1 MTSGEAERQ
10 KNPFQGINEKE
21 YASYLGISYA
31 RAARFAKPEL
41 LPLPTKETEA
51 KSFGPCCPQFRAY
64 HDDKTLLPFYYQE
77 FREGLSFSYDENCLS
92 LNVYAPKT
100 GGEHPVILFFHG
112 GSYTRGSSNEKPM
125 DGSAYAKRGVVFV
138 NANYRLNIFGFGIK
152 EDSPY
157 NLALWDMLTAIH
169 WVKANIALFGGD
181 PNRLTLMGQSA
192 GAMSIQALLYN
203 PEITPLVQG
212 AILMSGGGFRKG
224 LFAPHSSHWIRRFCA
239 HLPKG
244 YEDFS
249 SKDLFLAYEKQS
261 QKDKGSLFA
270 FSPCYD
276 GELLKKK
283 DHHKKA
289 LPPLIIGTVEKDL
302 LSPLLHHQAKA
313 FQRHSPSSVY
323 CYDFVH
329 PLPGGSKTNFHS
341 CDLWYA
347 LGSLSRSWRGVP
359 KEDEILIDTMLS
371 YFTYFAENG
380 NPNGIGV
387 EPWAPRG
394 VKVFH

>member
-1 MTSGEAERQ
+1 MTSGQVASL
-10 KNPFQGINEKE
+10 KNPYHGIEKDNLV
-21 YASYLGISYA
+21 SYLGISYA
-31 RAARFAKPEL
+31 KAARFAKPEL
-41 LPLPTKETEA
+41 LPLPSVKTEA
-51 KSFGPCCPQFRAY
+51 RSFGPCCPQFRAY
-64 HDDKTLLPFYYQE
+64 HDDQALLPFYHKE

-92 LNVYAPKT
+92 LNVYAPKE
-100 GGEHPVILFFHG
+100 GGGHPVILFFHG
-112 GSYTRGSSNEKPM
+112 GSFTRGSSNEKPM

-138 NANYRLNIFGFGIK
+138 SANYRLNIFGFGIK
-152 EDSPY
+152 KDSPY
-157 NLALWDMLTAIH
+157 NLALWDMLTAIR

-181 PNRLTLMGQSA
+181 PDRLTLMGQSA

-203 PEITPLVQG
+203 PEITPLIQG
-212 AILMSGGGFRKG
+212 AILLSGGGFRHG
-224 LFAPHSSHWIRRFCA
+224 LFAPHSQRWIRRFCD

-249 SKDLFLAYEKQS
+249 SEDLFLAYEKES
-261 QKDKGSLFA
+261 KKDKTALFA

-276 GELLKKK
+276 GELLRKE

-302 LSPLLHHQAKA
+302 LSPLLHRQAKRY
-313 FQRHSPSSVY
+313 QRQSPSSVY

-329 PLPGGSKTNFHS
+329 ALPSGSKTNFHS

-347 LGSLSRSWRGVP
+347 FGSLSHSWRNVS
-359 KEDEILIDTMLS
+359 KEDEILMDSMLT
-371 YFTYFAENG
+371 YFTYFAESG
-380 NPNGIGV
+380 NPNGIGA
-387 EPWAPRG
+387 EPWLPRG